1 MVTNRASSPGDPRGV
16 ARRARDDVLRARNV
30 TVKSAGPDAPQKGAF
45 APHSRRIRTAF
56 APHSHRIRTAFA
68 PHSRR
73 DRAACA
79 PRSRL
84 GRAALAAR

>member
-56 APHSHRIRTAFA
+56 APHSRR
-68 PHSRR
+68 SRR
-73 DRAACA
+73 MRAELAARRADRA
-79 PRSRL
+79 SS
-84 GRAALAAR
+84 RAALAAR